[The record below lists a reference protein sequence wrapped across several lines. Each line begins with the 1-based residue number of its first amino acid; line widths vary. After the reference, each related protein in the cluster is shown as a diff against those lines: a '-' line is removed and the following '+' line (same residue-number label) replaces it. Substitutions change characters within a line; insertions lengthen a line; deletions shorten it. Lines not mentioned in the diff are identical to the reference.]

1 MTTETSLEIVQM
13 VLQNATNPEI
23 VKSLCSEDF
32 RYVSL
37 AYNNPDLAKVMP
49 WAGTHDGFM
58 GLVNTFRGVNRW
70 WSVDAFEPEAAFTD
84 GEHVA
89 IFGSFTLTSRRLK
102 KTYTSPF
109 AVFAK
114 VKNGQIAYMQY
125 MEDTLGT
132 AATFRSEGSW
142 TFQGDPD
149 GADTKV

>member
-1 MTTETSLEIVQM
+1 MTTKTSLEIVQM

-37 AYNNPDLAKVMP
+37 AYNNPDLTKVMP

-58 GLVNTFRGVNRW
+58 GLVQTFRDVNRW
-70 WSVDAFEPEAAFTD
+70 WSVDAFVPEASFTD
-84 GEHVA
+84 GENVG
-89 IFGSFTLTSRRLK
+89 IFGSFTLTSTRLR
-102 KTYTSPF
+102 KTCTSPF

-114 VKNGQIAYMQY
+114 VKNGRITYMQY
-125 MEDTLGT
+125 MEDTFGT
-132 AATFRSEGSW
+132 AATFRSDGSW

-149 GADTKV
+149 GAETTV